1 MFNSLLQLGWATWH
15 EYSCGKHFEKLTC
28 FGWNCQF
35 VQDFKEMICIWKKKK
50 KKKTK
55 DTLEIKQIYWKTAAV
70 CLFVRLS
77 MANIPIL
84 NRTWRAKRAGKSQLS
99 HSWAWSS
106 GFTGFQ
112 SPDRQTTPELG
123 REWKLCFR
131 GNLSNKKTTYSSK
144 MELNQIS
151 KTSHIL
157 PSKVTDLGITS
168 SYDFRVYFWINCSWT

>member
-35 VQDFKEMICIWKKKK
+35 VQDFKEMTCIWGKK
-50 KKKTK
+50 KKKTH
-55 DTLEIKQIYWKTAAV
+55 WKSNRSTEKLL
-70 CLFVRLS
+70 LFVCLS

-84 NRTWRAKRAGKSQLS
+84 SRTWRPKGAGKCQLS

-123 REWKLCFR
+123 RERKLCFR

-144 MELNQIS
+144 MELNQIW
-151 KTSHIL
+151 KTSYIL
-157 PSKVTDLGITS
+157 PSKVTVLGITS
-168 SYDFRVYFWINCSWT
+168 SYDCRVYFWISCSWT